1 MEKRKLEE
9 RDVVVYIILTII
21 TLGFFGIYWF
31 VVTKRDIKSRGGDIP
46 TCWLLIIPIAN
57 IYLFYKYSRAAEKV
71 LKKKGDWIV
80 YFIFC
85 FIFGSVITMAL
96 VQDELNQMAQKESSG
111 VKGILK
117 KAVPKR
123 KK

>member
-9 RDVVVYIILTII
+9 RDVALYIILTII
-21 TLGFFGIYWF
+21 TFGLFGIYWL
-31 VVTKRDIKSRGGDIP
+31 VVTKRDIKSRGGDVP

-71 LKKKGDWIV
+71 LKKDGDWIV

-85 FIFGSVITMAL
+85 FIFNSVITLAL
-96 VQDELNQMAQKESSG
+96 VQDGLNHIVRKEK
-111 VKGILK
+111 KGIMAALK

>member
-9 RDVVVYIILTII
+9 RDVALYIILTII
-21 TLGFFGIYWF
+21 TFGLFGIYWL
-31 VVTKRDIKSRGGDIP
+31 VVTKRDIKSRGGDVP

-71 LKKKGDWIV
+71 LKKDGDWIV

-85 FIFGSVITMAL
+85 FIFNSVITLAL
-96 VQDELNQMAQKESSG
+96 VQDGLNHIVRKEK
-111 VKGILK
+111 KGIRAALK